1 MGRAGLTRRALL
13 GLLALGGTAAAVRLV
28 TGRDPGID
36 SGLDRLLDGVE
47 VHRPDGE
54 RFLAPLLSS
63 IYATRMSPEFGRRY
77 LERSSG
83 RADLDSLAAEVMARL
98 EAVRPWRELAGP
110 LAQRELDDRLRQAIT
125 ADFLDEHG
133 LCEIDGWYLA
143 QTECRLAAMRYL
155 ASSGGDAPGLA
166 SDNMSRP

>member
-13 GLLALGGTAAAVRLV
+13 ALLALGGAAAGVRLL
-28 TGRDPGID
+28 TRRLPRGRDPGIE
-36 SGLDRLLDGVE
+36 SLLDGVE
-47 VHRPDGE
+47 VRRGDGE

-77 LERSSG
+77 LERRSA
-83 RADLDSLAAEVMARL
+83 RADLDGLAAEVMARL
-98 EAVRPWRELAGP
+98 EAVRPWRELTGP
-110 LAQRELDDRLRQAIT
+110 LAASDLDGRLREAIA
-125 ADFLDEHG
+125 ADFLDQDG

-155 ASSGGDAPGLA
+155 ASS
-166 SDNMSRP
+166 